1 MPTHKGTSQTD
12 ITIGSGGT
20 TATETTTFDF
30 DATYA
35 TTGNLQFTDLT
46 SSSDRRYSAYELRI
60 TNATGSLLATF
71 AARYRAWIDNGS
83 STGPRLMTRSDN
95 FTPVPNGNSPSWPA
109 SPITTAERTWG
120 QAVFDG
126 SGGTFATLRGNWQL
140 RTTVQTGGTV
150 IQTVVD
156 QTDALLRVHLVYMS
170 GSTVLLD
177 NVVTMTAVGSVKG
190 RLTLDPPDV
199 TDRFVP

>member
-20 TATETTTFDF
+20 TATETTTFEF

-35 TTGNLQFTDLT
+35 TVGTLQFADLT
-46 SSSDRRYSAYELRI
+46 STNDRRYSAYDLRV
-60 TNATGSLLATF
+60 TSSTGALLAGF

-83 STGPRLMTRSDN
+83 STGPRAMTRTDTFVPLPSGS
-95 FTPVPNGNSPSWPA
+95 TPTWPTSPV
-109 SPITTAERTWG
+109 TTAERTWG

-126 SGGTFATLRGNWQL
+126 TGGTFATLRGNWQL
-140 RTTVQTGGTV
+140 RTTVQSGASV

-156 QTDALLRVHLVYMS
+156 QTDTLLRVHLVYMT
-170 GSTVLLD
+170 GTTVLLD
-177 NVVTMTAVGSVKG
+177 NVVTMTAVGAIKG